1 MMDLILGEPQSPG
14 PFLAEP
20 LLNEPTSDHR
30 VRYLACEALFN
41 VAKVAGEALLKQMKS
56 IEDIRKVRR
65 KVRLLDCK
73 RRRRLKL
80 T

>member
-1 MMDLILGEPQSPG
+1 MMEMILGEPQSPG

-41 VAKVAGEALLKQMKS
+41 VAKVAREARSTSSMMYIMRLHS
-56 IEDIRKVRR
+56 IILCCIIYVIS
-65 KVRLLDCK
+65 
-73 RRRRLKL
+73 
-80 T
+80 